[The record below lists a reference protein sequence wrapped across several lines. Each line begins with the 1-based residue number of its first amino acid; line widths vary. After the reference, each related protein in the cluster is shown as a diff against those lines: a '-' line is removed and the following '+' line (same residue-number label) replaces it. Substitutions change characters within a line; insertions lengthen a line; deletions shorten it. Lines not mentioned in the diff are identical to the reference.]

1 MWAAIPDTN
10 GPEFLLGQHRPAHYR
25 IHWIFLFWA
34 SVPFCPV
41 LLNLLPPLLCGV
53 SVVTPWGTA
62 FVTSFENFLL
72 EFFRRLLLCRVPV
85 SLLCGGVFVVR
96 RLLLCRAA
104 FIPRGETRL

>member
-1 MWAAIPDTN
+1 MSGAVELVAAAVV
-10 GPEFLLGQHRPAHYR
+10 RR
-25 IHWIFLFWA
+25 
-34 SVPFCPV
+34 
-41 LLNLLPPLLCGV
+41 

-85 SLLCGGVFVVR
+85 SLCAAGFVVVR